1 MTAKRYLV
9 ETFGC
14 QMNVHDSER
23 MAGLLEQAGYQAAAN
38 VLDADVVVV
47 NTCSVREHA
56 EDKLYTRLGELRVIG
71 DETGRRPVVVV
82 AGCVAQQ
89 EGDRLLSTANGRMID
104 VVLGTHRVK
113 ELPALVARARGQA
126 VGSGSGGG
134 GRRTSVVDTAR
145 FDDVTFPI
153 GVARR
158 GDAVRAYV
166 TIIEGCNDH
175 CAFCVVPYTR
185 GHERMRARRD
195 ILADVEQAV
204 ASGRPEVQLLGQ
216 IVNHYQA
223 PDDPACDFAGLLEA
237 VNEIPGVRRI
247 RFASPHP
254 RHTSQRLID
263 AVRDLPRVCKH
274 LHLPLQSGS
283 TRVLKAMRRRH
294 SREEYL
300 ELVGRIRE
308 AVPGIALSTDLIVG
322 FPGETAE
329 DFGDTMSMLDAVRY
343 HSVFSFKYS
352 PRPNTLAAK
361 RMPDDVADAEK
372 TRRIVALQARQR
384 EIQLALNEQ
393 AVGTVAEVLVD
404 SASRRRDWEV
414 AGRTAGNTVVNFAV
428 PSDTGEDGAGRW
440 VGRMVSVRITRAGPH
455 SLGGELDGLVP
466 ASRRVSESRGGAPC

>member
-1 MTAKRYLV
+1 MTRKRYLV

-23 MAGLLEQAGYQAAAN
+23 MAGLLEQAGYQPARDA
-38 VLDADVVVV
+38 LDADVVVV

-71 DETGRRPVVVV
+71 DQTGRRPVVVV

-89 EGDRLLSTANGRMID
+89 EAEALLTRTNGHVID
-104 VVLGTHRVK
+104 VVMGTQRIK
-113 ELPALVARARGQA
+113 ELPALVATARASR
-126 VGSGSGGG
+126 VP
-134 GRRTSVVDTAR
+134 GRVVDVAA
-145 FDDVTFPI
+145 FDDVTFPV

-185 GHERMRARRD
+185 GHERMRAKRD

-237 VNEIPGVRRI
+237 VHEVPGLQRI

-254 RHTSQRLID
+254 RHTSQRLIQ

-283 TRVLKAMRRRH
+283 TRVLRAMRRRH
-294 SREEYL
+294 TREEYL
-300 ELVGRIRE
+300 ELVARIRD

-322 FPGETAE
+322 FPGEQAE
-329 DFGDTMSMLDAVRY
+329 DFADTMSMLDAVRY

-352 PRPNTLAAK
+352 PRPNTLASK
-361 RMPDDVADAEK
+361 RMPDDVAEDEK

-384 EIQLALNEQ
+384 QIQLELNGA
-393 AVGTVAEVLVD
+393 AVGTVVEVLVD
-404 SASRRRDWEV
+404 SVSRRRGWEA
-414 AGRTAGNTVVNFAV
+414 AGRSGGNTVVNMAV
-428 PSDTGEDGAGRW
+428 PSDRGGDEPERW
-440 VGRMVSVRITRAGPH
+440 VGRLVPVHVTRAGPH
-455 SLGGELDGLVP
+455 SLGGELALG
-466 ASRRVSESRGGAPC
+466 